1 MNEELNAIFS
11 KLFSTGSS
19 TSPAAIFDAAGHF
32 DARRLDAAGIAAG
45 INTAFLIMLCG
56 QSHPSYQEAEN
67 LIARM
72 KESATWLN
80 IASFYAQAI
89 NLIHQEIATVSE
101 QDSVFL
107 KHLHELKRWLVSMR
121 HAYDEDETVEKIWS
135 VFFPEGT
142 GILNRWEECIDQLR
156 EKRTITVTSPN
167 PSPIA
172 DPGKEILFTSN
183 VLLTTSSSTASL
195 DESPLSDGIKQR
207 CLETDREEQAY
218 WYDHPIPIGITCEN
232 NEVLYGL
239 KGLDDAVEF
248 ERGRG
253 NFTGEKIT
261 CVLSVSVTHRGLH
274 HIAKAYLEEELRCRG
289 GLKNINVFIITETD
303 ARRLIHEILV
313 PCAHR
318 FSDLRATEEVLESIG
333 VDGEYG
339 RHYSFLKAISA
350 FWSIFIDPAIK
361 ATFKIDLDQVFDQD
375 RLVEQTGQ
383 SAFDHFTTP
392 LWGAH
397 GLDSSGNPVEL
408 GMIAGALVNE
418 QDIETSLFT
427 PDITPPE
434 KHPDMDEYIFFS
446 TLPQAMST
454 TAEMMTRYTGPD
466 LDGRNTCI
474 ERVHVTG
481 GTNGILVESLLR
493 HRPFTPSFIGRA
505 EDQAYILSVLGELN
519 ERLAYVH
526 KDGLI
531 MRHDKESFAQDAIDA
546 ALVGKLIG
554 DYIRIL
560 YFSAYA
566 RILSDDIS
574 AIKDHVDPFTGCFIS
589 KIPVTVVLLRF
600 ALKAASFFSRGE
612 DSKGLEFIR
621 LGTRRIQSALEFT
634 SSASGTL
641 KMQYKKERTAWNLYY
656 DILLRIRQALK
667 ENEAFAR
674 DMCTR
679 AQDIMNECFLD
690 S

>member
-1 MNEELNAIFS
+1 MNKELTAIFS
-11 KLFSTGSS
+11 ELFSTGSS
-19 TSPAAIFDAAGHF
+19 TSPAVIFDAAMHF
-32 DARRLDAAGIAAG
+32 NAERTDPAGIAAG
-45 INTAFLIMLCG
+45 INTAFLILLCG
-56 QSHPSYQEAEN
+56 QSHPFYQEAEN
-67 LIARM
+67 FIARR
-72 KESATWLN
+72 KESATWRD
-80 IASFYAQAI
+80 ITSFYEQAI
-89 NLIHQEIATVSE
+89 DLIHQEITAVSE
-101 QDSVFL
+101 QDPVFL
-107 KHLHELKRWLVSMR
+107 EHLHELKEWLVKDR
-121 HAYDEDETVEKIWS
+121 HAHEEDVTAQKIWS

-142 GILNRWEECIDQLR
+142 GILNRWQESIDQLR
-156 EKRTITVTSPN
+156 RKRTITVTRRN
-167 PSPIA
+167 KSPIT

-183 VLLTTSSSTASL
+183 VLLTTCSSTASL

-207 CLETDREEQAY
+207 CLETNREEQAY
-218 WYDHPIPIGITCEN
+218 WYDHPIPIGIPCEK

-239 KGLDDAVEF
+239 KGLDKAVEF
-248 ERGRG
+248 ERSRG

-274 HIAKAYLEEELRCRG
+274 HIAKAYLEEELQSLG
-289 GLKNINVFIITETD
+289 GLKNINVCIITETD
-303 ARRLIHEILV
+303 SQKIIHEILA
-313 PCAHR
+313 PCAQR
-318 FSDLRATEEVLESIG
+318 FCNLREPEDILEIIG

-361 ATFKIDLDQVFDQD
+361 ATFKIDLDQVFDQEQ
-375 RLVEQTGQ
+375 LVEQTGQ
-383 SAFDHFTTP
+383 SAFDHFMTP

-397 GLDSSGNPVEL
+397 GLDTSGSPVEL
-408 GMIAGALVNE
+408 GLIAGALVNE
-418 QDIETSLFT
+418 RDIGTSLFT
-427 PDITPPE
+427 PDINPPE
-434 KHPDMDEYIFFS
+434 KRPDMDECIFFS

-454 TAEMMTRYTGPD
+454 RAEMMTRYTGPD
-466 LDGRNTCI
+466 PDGKNTCI

-493 HRPFTPSFIGRA
+493 YRPFTPSFIGRA

-531 MRHDKESFAQDAIDA
+531 MRHDKESFAWDAIDA
-546 ALVGKLIG
+546 ALVGKFIG

-566 RILSDDIS
+566 HILSDDIS
-574 AIKDHVDPFTGCFIS
+574 TIKDLVDPFTGSFIS

-612 DSKGLEFIR
+612 NSKGLEFIR
-621 LGTRRIQSALEFT
+621 LGARRIQSALDFT
-634 SSASGTL
+634 STAPGAL
-641 KMQYKKERTAWNLYY
+641 KIQYEKERTAWNLYY
-656 DILLRIRQALK
+656 DILVRARQALK
-667 ENEAFAR
+667 ENDAFAL
-674 DMCTR
+674 DVHTR
-679 AQDIMNECFLD
+679 AQDIMNGCFLD